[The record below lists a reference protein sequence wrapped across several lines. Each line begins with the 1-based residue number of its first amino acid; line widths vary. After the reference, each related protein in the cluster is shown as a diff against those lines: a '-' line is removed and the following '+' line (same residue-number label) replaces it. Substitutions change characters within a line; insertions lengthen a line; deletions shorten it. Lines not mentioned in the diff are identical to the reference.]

1 MNATRQLHDL
11 GQNLWLD
18 NTTRDLLSSGT
29 HRQYIDELA
38 TTFPAAMQ
46 VGWQEESL

>member
-11 GQNLWLD
+11 GQNRWLD
-18 NTTRDLLSSGT
+18 NITRDLLSNAT

-38 TTFPAAMQ
+38 TAFPASAIPI
-46 VGWQEESL
+46 GCQEE